1 MISQSLLITVLGMG
15 SVFFFLFLLICCI
28 HVLSGVVTGLQKP
41 ALNKVALAV
50 ALTKQQRFKK

>member
-28 HVLSGVVTGLQKP
+28 HVLSGIVTVTHKP

-50 ALTKQQRFKK
+50 ALAKQHRFKK